1 MNYLLQ
7 INMTFVSVP
16 GAVKFAKNGKFGHL
30 IVRFQQWGCSNRP
43 FYHIVVD
50 KVTHPNRRQ
59 IDPVEQVG
67 SYDPS
72 VNSHNEKLVALNLE
86 RLQVYLAGGV
96 QLSRP
101 VAQLFGLAGLTPQH
115 PDTYVQ
121 AWRNREA
128 LLKEDLRR
136 KNLVVKEQN

>member
-1 MNYLLQ
+1 MPL
-7 INMTFVSVP
+7 MSVP
-16 GAVKFAKNGKFGHL
+16 GAVQLAKSGRFSHL
-30 IVRFQQWGCSNRP
+30 VVRFQQWGCQNRP

-50 KVTHPNRRQ
+50 KTTHPNRRQ

-67 SYDPS
+67 TYDPS
-72 VNSHNEKLVALNLE
+72 TNSHNEKLVSLNLE

-101 VAQLFGLAGLTPQH
+101 VAQLMGLAGLTPQH
-115 PDTYVQ
+115 PDTYVT

-128 LLKEDLRR
+128 VQNSEIRRDNVVLRGE
-136 KNLVVKEQN
+136 N

>member
-1 MNYLLQ
+1 MPL
-7 INMTFVSVP
+7 VSVP
-16 GAVKFAKNGKFGHL
+16 GVVQVAKSGKFSHL
-30 IVRFQQWGCSNRP
+30 IVKFRQWGCNNRP

-50 KVTHPNRRQ
+50 KISHPSRRQ
-59 IDPVEQVG
+59 IDPIEQVG
-67 SYDPS
+67 TYDPS
-72 VNSHNEKLVALNLE
+72 SNSNNEKLVALNLE

-101 VAQLFGLAGLTPQH
+101 VAQLVGLAGLTPQH

-128 LLKEDLRR
+128 VSNSELRR
-136 KNLVVKEQN
+136 GNVVLRGEN

>member
-1 MNYLLQ
+1 MSLHG
-7 INMTFVSVP
+7 VG
-16 GAVKFAKNGKFGHL
+16 GAVQLAKNGRFSHL

-50 KVTHPNRRQ
+50 KISHPSRRQ
-59 IDPVEQVG
+59 IDPIEQVG
-67 SYDPS
+67 TYDPS
-72 VNSHNEKLVALNLE
+72 SNSHNEKLVALNLE
-86 RLQVYLAGGV
+86 RIQVYLAGGV

-101 VAQLFGLAGLTPQH
+101 VAQLMGLAGLTPQH

-128 LLKEDLRR
+128 LTNEDVRR
-136 KNLVVKEQN
+136 NNLVLRENN